1 VSITNVFVY
10 GTLKPGERNYPHY
23 CQGRVKQTRM
33 VFTWGELYEL
43 SLGYPGMTVGNNK
56 VRGVL
61 LTFPREDILVEL
73 DDLEDYSPTRAPQ
86 HNQYQRR
93 TLPVYDLNSEYL
105 GEAWGYLMELE
116 QIRQYRGKVITG
128 GWWSE

>member
-1 VSITNVFVY
+1 VPITNVFVY

-61 LTFPREDILVEL
+61 LTFPSEDILFEL
-73 DDLEDYSPTRAPQ
+73 DDLEDYSPNRAPHQ
-86 HNQYQRR
+86 NQYQRR
-93 TLPVYDLNSEYL
+93 AIPVYDLNSDYL
-105 GEAWGYLMELE
+105 GEAWGYLMDLE
-116 QIRQYRGKVITG
+116 QVRRYG
-128 GWWSE
+128 G